1 MIVDVFL
8 TEVLGK
14 FLAEYL
20 VEVIAGVSNPFVARD
35 QQGEVRHHEDT
46 FEQRHG
52 AFVEIFPH
60 LVAYKKKLGLGVV
73 DDVMHIVRLE
83 FVKNGHDDRTI
94 RQGSEESDSPMRTV
108 TSADGDFI
116 AFSDAARFK
125 NDMQFFYFAGYILVL
140 QGGSL
145 IIGQGIQVPVFL
157 YTILYIGDKTLFH
170 YILHI

>member
-8 TEVLGK
+8 TEVLGE
-14 FLAEYL
+14 FLAEHL
-20 VEVIAGVSNPFVARD
+20 IEVLAGVSNPFVARY

-46 FEQRHG
+46 FQQRHG
-52 AFVEIFPH
+52 AFVEVFPH
-60 LVAYKKKLGLGVV
+60 LVADKKKLGFGVV
-73 DDVMHIVRLE
+73 DDVVHIVRLE
-83 FVKNGHDDRTI
+83 LVKNGHDDCTI
-94 RQGSEESDSPMRTV
+94 RQGSEESDSPVRTV

-116 AFSDAARFK
+116 TFLNAARFK
-125 NDMQFFYFAGYILVL
+125 DDMQLFYLAGYILVL

-145 IIGQGIQVPVFL
+145 IIGQGIQIPVFL